1 MKAPAIN
8 PAPKESN
15 IASHITMVSFPDI
28 GQKYKVT
35 DCELEPTRIA
45 SKITNKSR
53 NMNQKSFE
61 KK

>member
-1 MKAPAIN
+1 MCIRDSIKL
-8 PAPKESN
+8 
-15 IASHITMVSFPDI
+15 VSFPDI

-35 DCELEPTRIA
+35 DCELENTRIA